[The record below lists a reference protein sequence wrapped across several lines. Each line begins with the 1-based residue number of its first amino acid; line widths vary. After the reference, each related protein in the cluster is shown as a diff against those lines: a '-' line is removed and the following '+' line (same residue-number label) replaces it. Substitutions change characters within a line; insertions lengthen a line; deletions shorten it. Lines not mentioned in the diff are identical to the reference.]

1 MVDDNHPML
10 LKFLYSYEIKIHFS
24 FQSGYFGPVGDDKTD
39 IHTIIADE
47 HVLVLVGR
55 KINKM

>member
-1 MVDDNHPML
+1 MVDHNHPML
-10 LKFLYSYEIKIHFS
+10 LKFLDSYEIKIHS
-24 FQSGYFGPVGDDKTD
+24 FQSGYFGPVGNDKTD

-55 KINKM
+55 KINKI